1 MHDLKN
7 NIKVVQAVAPAALTE
22 DTASGAI
29 DLAGYESAAVI
40 MDVGVIT
47 DGKWGL
53 EISESD
59 VVDGIYTAVADKDL
73 IGQEPTGL
81 EPGTGKGSGTAPAV
95 GYKGFRRYL
104 KVTVKEEE
112 SATTGAVIGA
122 VVILGH
128 PAHAPVA

>member
-7 NIKVVQAVAPAALTE
+7 NIKVVQAVAPAALTK
-22 DTASGAI
+22 DTVSGAI

-53 EISESD
+53 EISECD
-59 VVDGIYTAVADKDL
+59 TADGQFAAVDGADL

-95 GYKGFRRYL
+95 GYKGFKRYL
-104 KVTVKEEE
+104 KVTVKEEAA
-112 SATTGAVIGA
+112 STTGAVIGS